1 MARETGPACKL
12 CRREGEKLFLKGE
25 RCFTQKCAIERRAYP
40 PGEHG
45 YEAQFR
51 RRRPTA
57 YGMQFRE
64 KQKLRRIYGILE
76 RQFRRYYKEAVRREG
91 MTGTNLLVLL
101 ETRLD
106 NVIYRLGFASS
117 RAQARQ
123 LVNHGHFDV
132 NGGRCDIPSALLVP
146 GDVVSVHPA
155 SRRLPYFQQLAESW
169 GGALS
174 GAAPSPS
181 DASRAHGPQSAWLSF
196 DPVDGTG
203 RLVSL
208 PSREQIDLRV
218 NEQLVVE
225 YYSR

>member
-1 MARETGPACKL
+1 MARHTGPACKL
-12 CRREGEKLFLKGE
+12 CRREGEKLFLKGD
-25 RCFTQKCAIERRAYP
+25 RCLTQKCAIERRAYP

-64 KQKLRRIYGILE
+64 KQKLRRIYGVLE
-76 RQFRRYYKEAVRREG
+76 RQFRRYYQQALRREG
-91 MTGTNLLVLL
+91 MTGTNLLVIL

-106 NVIYRLGFASS
+106 NVVYRLGFAAS

-123 LVNHGHFDV
+123 LVTHGHFDV
-132 NGGRCDIPSALLVP
+132 NGRRCNIPSALLKP
-146 GDVVSVHPA
+146 GDAVSIHPS
-155 SRRLPYFQQLAESW
+155 SRRLPYFAHLVA
-169 GGALS
+169 GGDDSSAGENLS
-174 GAAPSPS
+174 GLRQA
-181 DASRAHGPQSAWLSF
+181 DSAWLSF
-196 DPVDGTG
+196 DSVDLSG

-208 PSREQIDLRV
+208 PTREEIDLRV

-225 YYSR
+225 YYNR

>member
-1 MARETGPACKL
+1 MARETGPVCKL

-64 KQKLRRIYGILE
+64 KQKLRRIYGVLE
-76 RQFRRYYKEAVRREG
+76 RQFRRYYKEALRREG
-91 MTGTNLLVLL
+91 MTGTNLLALL

-106 NVIYRLGFASS
+106 NVVYRLGFAAS

-132 NGGRCDIPSALLVP
+132 NGRRCDIPSALLVP
-146 GDVVSVHPA
+146 GDVVSVHPS

-169 GGALS
+169 AEAPS
-174 GAAPSPS
+174 GAASAARS
-181 DASRAHGPQSAWLSF
+181 AGAASAWLSF
-196 DPVDGTG
+196 DFVDGTG
-203 RLVSL
+203 RLLGL
-208 PSREQIDLRV
+208 PSRDQIDLRI